1 MTGIRL
7 KLIGFNPPTSISHKP
22 AGVGMALPAKPLLAS
37 AGPTSAQMPHR
48 AQSGGLAPVISIRD
62 LKVHCSTCSMRELC
76 LPMGLGAAELAQVDA
91 LLGTRVKLRKGDT
104 LYHAGETFTALYAI
118 RIGSLKTTVLAED
131 GREQVSGYHM
141 LGDMIGLDGI
151 GAERH
156 GCHAMALEDTE
167 VCVLP
172 LERIED
178 VARAVPSLRQN
189 LLRLMSKEIARDQSV
204 MLLLGSMRADERLAV
219 FLLSLAERYKQRGYS
234 STEFVLRMT
243 REEIGSFLG
252 LKLETVSR
260 LFSRFQDEGLIQ
272 VQGRA
277 VKLLE
282 PVALKQ
288 VVGQRG

>member
-1 MTGIRL
+1 
-7 KLIGFNPPTSISHKP
+7 
-22 AGVGMALPAKPLLAS
+22 
-37 AGPTSAQMPHR
+37 
-48 AQSGGLAPVISIRD
+48 
-62 LKVHCSTCSMRELC
+62 MRELC
-76 LPMGLGAAELAQVDA
+76 LPMGLAPAELAQIDA
-91 LLGTRVKLRKGDT
+91 LLGTRLKLRKGDT
-104 LYHAGETFTALYAI
+104 LYRAGETFTAFYAI

-151 GAERH
+151 VADRH
-156 GCHAMALEDTE
+156 GCQAVALEDSE

-172 LERIED
+172 LQRIED
-178 VARAVPSLRQN
+178 LARAVPSLRQN
-189 LLRLMSKEIARDQSV
+189 LLRLMSKEIARDQNV

-243 REEIGSFLG
+243 REEIGSYLG

-277 VKLLE
+277 VKLLDA
-282 PVALKQ
+282 VALKQ